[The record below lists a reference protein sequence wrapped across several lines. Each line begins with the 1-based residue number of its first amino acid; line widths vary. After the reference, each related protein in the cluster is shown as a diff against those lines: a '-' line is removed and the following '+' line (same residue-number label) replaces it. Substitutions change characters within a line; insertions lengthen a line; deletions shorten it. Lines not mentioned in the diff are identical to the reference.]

1 MTIDEKTMIL
11 HLLPVYH
18 QSNSKIDLESNL
30 SFNQGNPG
38 RACIRYPHVDG
49 VMNVSTLHSVLFDCA
64 TKATDYSGNYSL
76 EQAEDYQPTQDN
88 IRNNMEYDLPLV
100 FEPLVRIIIITR

>member
-1 MTIDEKTMIL
+1 M
-11 HLLPVYH
+11 
-18 QSNSKIDLESNL
+18 
-30 SFNQGNPG
+30 
-38 RACIRYPHVDG
+38 
-49 VMNVSTLHSVLFDCA
+49 LFDCA